1 MTKRLL
7 LDITTLARASGHA
20 DGIVR
25 TLRELARFAAVHRP
39 EVLFVLYDLSI
50 GAPRL
55 VKDEL
60 VSQVIN
66 GITKIDLS
74 YFPDRLSPKQR
85 FRERLPGP
93 LKRIFLWIQRP
104 RRQAYLK
111 LERLRLRGGR
121 LARVAERILPKLLN
135 AKYRRELELPD
146 GTIRRLL
153 PHDLALDDPPG
164 LTADDT
170 LILAGSDWLAMY
182 QQFALTRADERPRTV
197 VLCYDIIPL
206 LFPQFFPP
214 KNTAAF
220 RACFHEVF
228 PRADLVIF
236 TAKQIVADAEEY
248 CAREG
253 LTLKK
258 SGLVYL
264 GADFDPIQQPA
275 APALLPAGLS
285 PGRYALFV
293 STLEPRKG
301 HRLLFDVW
309 KRLLAAGI
317 PQQHDFKLVFVGR
330 RGWLVDDLIAEL
342 DAHESVGTSLLR
354 LSNIDDAVLQQLYAQ
369 SAFCLYPSL
378 YEGFGLPV
386 IEAFRYG
393 KAVIASNGGAL
404 LETVGGFSPSLDPRD
419 ADAWYDTMKT
429 WIENPG
435 SRAGFENAI
444 RSNFRPRNWTDVASN
459 FYELID
465 RELAEPGE
473 PKRSSAV

>member
-1 MTKRLL
+1 MTKRIL

-25 TLRELARFAAVHRP
+25 TLRELARFAAANRP

-50 GAPRL
+50 DAPRL
-55 VKDEL
+55 VKDEW

-85 FRERLPGP
+85 FRERLPEP
-93 LKRIFLWIQRP
+93 LKRMFLWIQRP

-121 LARVAERILPKLLN
+121 VARVAERLLPKLLN

-146 GTIRRLL
+146 GTVRRLL
-153 PHDLALDDPPG
+153 PYDLVLDEPPAL
-164 LTADDT
+164 TSDDT

-182 QQFALTRADERPRTV
+182 QQLATAQMGSRPRTV

-214 KNTAAF
+214 KSTAAF

-228 PRADLVIF
+228 PHSDLVIF
-236 TAKQIVADAEEY
+236 TAKQIVADAEAY

-253 LTLKK
+253 LTLRK

-275 APALLPAGLS
+275 AAALPAGLS
-285 PGRYALFV
+285 AGQYALFV

-301 HRLLFDVW
+301 HRLLFEVW

-342 DAHESVGTSLLR
+342 DAHESAGTSLLR
-354 LSNIDDAVLQQLYAQ
+354 LSNIDDAALQQLYAQ

-404 LETVGGFSPSLDPRD
+404 LETVGEFSPSLDPRD
-419 ADAWYDTMKT
+419 GDAWYDTMKT
-429 WIENPG
+429 WIENPA

-444 RSNFRPRNWTDVASN
+444 RSDFKPRNWNDVARN

-465 RELAEPGE
+465 RELAEPDE
-473 PKRSSAV
+473 SKRSSAV

>member
-1 MTKRLL
+1 MTKRIF

-25 TLRELARFAAVHRP
+25 TLRELARFAVAKRP
-39 EVLFVLYDLSI
+39 DIQFVLYDLDI
-50 GAPRL
+50 NAPRL
-55 VKDEL
+55 VKPEGAL
-60 VSQVIN
+60 TVID
-66 GITKIDLS
+66 GTAKIDMS
-74 YFPDRLSPKQR
+74 HFPDRFAKKQR
-85 FRERLPGP
+85 FRERLPRP
-93 LKRIFLWIQRP
+93 LKRVFLWIQRP

-111 LERLRLRGGR
+111 LERLRLTNSRFANIAKR
-121 LARVAERILPKLLN
+121 LLPMLLN
-135 AKYRRELELPD
+135 EKYRRELTMPN
-146 GTIRRLL
+146 GTLRRLV
-153 PHDLALDDPPG
+153 PHDLALADPPE
-164 LTADDT
+164 LTSDDV

-182 QQFALTRADERPRTV
+182 QQLSEGRERPRTV

-206 LFPQFFPP
+206 LYPQFFSEQ
-214 KNTAAF
+214 NATAF

-228 PRADLVIF
+228 PHADLVIF
-236 TAKQIVADAEEY
+236 TAKQIVADAQAY

-253 LTLKK
+253 LALRK

-275 APALLPAGLS
+275 AAALPAGLS
-285 PGRYALFV
+285 AGRYALFV

-301 HRLLFDVW
+301 HRLLFEVW

-330 RGWLVDDLIAEL
+330 RGWLVDDLISEL
-342 DAHESVGTSLLR
+342 DSHESAGTSLFK
-354 LSNIDDAVLQQLYAQ
+354 LSDINDAALQQLYAQ

-429 WIENPG
+429 WIENPA

-444 RSNFRPRNWTDVASN
+444 RSDFKPRNWADVARS
-459 FYELID
+459 FYDLID

-473 PKRSSAV
+473 PKRSSVV

>member
-1 MTKRLL
+1 MERRIL

-25 TLRELARFAAVHRP
+25 TLRELARFAAAHRTDI
-39 EVLFVLYDLSI
+39 LFVLYDLDI
-50 GAPRL
+50 DAPRRL
-55 VKDEL
+55 EAKWARG
-60 VSQVIN
+60 VID
-66 GITKIDLS
+66 GVVKIDMS
-74 YFPDRLSPKQR
+74 YFPDRFSPKQR
-85 FRERLPGP
+85 FRERLPKP
-93 LKRIFLWIQRP
+93 LKRLFLWIQRP

-111 LERLRLRGGR
+111 LERLRLKGGR
-121 LARVAERILPKLLN
+121 IASFADRMLPKLLN

-146 GTIRRLL
+146 GTLRRLL
-153 PHDLALDDPPG
+153 PHDLALDDPPA
-164 LTADDT
+164 LSSDDT

-182 QQFALTRADERPRTV
+182 QQLALVQGHDRPRTV

-206 LFPQFFPP
+206 LFPQFFSEQ
-214 KNTAAF
+214 NAIAF
-220 RACFHEVF
+220 RECFHEVF
-228 PRADLVIF
+228 PHADLVVF
-236 TAKQIVADAEEY
+236 TAKQIIADAEDY

-264 GADFDPIQQPA
+264 GADFDPVRQPDTQ
-275 APALLPAGLS
+275 LPSGLTA
-285 PGRYALFV
+285 GRYALFV

-301 HRLLFDVW
+301 HRLLFEVW

-317 PQQHDFKLVFVGR
+317 PQRHDFKLVFVGR

-342 DAHESVGTSLLR
+342 EAHDSMGASLLM
-354 LSNIDDAVLQQLYAQ
+354 LSNVDDATLRQLYAQ

-419 ADAWYDTMKT
+419 EGAWYDMLKA
-429 WIENPG
+429 WIEDPAA
-435 SRAGFENAI
+435 RAGFEAAI
-444 RSNFRPRNWTDVASN
+444 RSDFKPRRWSDVAAN
-459 FYELID
+459 FYDLID
-465 RELAEPGE
+465 QELASSDA
-473 PKRSSAV
+473 PKNFHVF